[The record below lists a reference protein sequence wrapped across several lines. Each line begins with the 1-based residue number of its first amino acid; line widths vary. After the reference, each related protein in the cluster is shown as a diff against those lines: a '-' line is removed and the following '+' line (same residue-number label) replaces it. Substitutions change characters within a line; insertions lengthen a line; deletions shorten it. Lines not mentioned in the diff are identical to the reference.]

1 MSFGVSRDI
10 FADNRQT
17 IDRCALLGIG
27 LAPRLALDVS
37 DVYSL
42 TPMAG
47 GCSQGD
53 RVALALS
60 EAQAIIAVSAPVCE
74 SASSPL

>member
-10 FADNRQT
+10 FADIRQT
-17 IDRCALLGIG
+17 IDRCGLLGIG
-27 LAPRLALDVS
+27 LAPQLALDVS

-47 GCSQGD
+47 GRSPRD

-60 EAQAIIAVSAPVCE
+60 EARAIIAVSASVCE
-74 SASSPL
+74 SASSPP